1 MSWTDRVCRY
11 ELKNGKI
18 NIKAELDSIYT
29 YRTYDFEKGTCV
41 SCEVLK
47 SAIRGNE
54 YYAAIKF
61 NKYKFSM
68 GFCGGKVEIFHVL
81 TRIPAIIYIG
91 TIF

>member
-68 GFCGGKVEIFHVL
+68 GFCGGKV
-81 TRIPAIIYIG
+81 
-91 TIF
+91 